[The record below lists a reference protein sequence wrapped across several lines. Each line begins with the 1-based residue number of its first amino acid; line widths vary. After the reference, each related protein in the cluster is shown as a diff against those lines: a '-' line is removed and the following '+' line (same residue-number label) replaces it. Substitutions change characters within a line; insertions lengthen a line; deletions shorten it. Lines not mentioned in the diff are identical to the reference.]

1 MNNPINDKPSHP
13 LFDGKS
19 RDEVYEIMEYSSP
32 GISKQE
38 YSIGEKILYWK
49 HEPMIVDGNVRTIP
63 QSIGH
68 FRIKIGD
75 PIEEWY
81 HFPETGFRVVR
92 NKR

>member
-32 GISKQE
+32 DISKQE
-38 YSIGEKILYWK
+38 YRIGEKILYWE
-49 HEPMIVDGNVRTIP
+49 HDPMALDGNVRTIP

-68 FRIKIGD
+68 FRIKVVG
-75 PIEEWY
+75 PIVEMY
-81 HFPETGFRVVR
+81 QFPKTGFRVVR
-92 NKR
+92 SKR